1 MKKEKALQIDKAIF
15 CMKRKIK
22 QLQNEIY
29 QKIIKFLINKFNII
43 IIFPFEVSN
52 MMNRKTQKKTRKT
65 IRKMLC

>member
-29 QKIIKFLINKFNII
+29 QKITKFLINKFNII